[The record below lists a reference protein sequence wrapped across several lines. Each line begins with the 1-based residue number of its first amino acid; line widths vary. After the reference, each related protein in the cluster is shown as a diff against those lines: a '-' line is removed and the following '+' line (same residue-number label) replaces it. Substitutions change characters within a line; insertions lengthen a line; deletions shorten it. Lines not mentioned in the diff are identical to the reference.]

1 MHSPAKVTVP
11 GRVCPHCDWNTLSFM
26 AWAGRNAAFYHC
38 CAPHCGRIVRIE
50 LAPVIPAR
58 ERVSKLEHV
67 T

>member
-1 MHSPAKVTVP
+1 MHSPAKVTVR
-11 GRVCPHCDWNTLSFM
+11 GLVRPHCGLNTLSFM
-26 AWAGRNAAFYHC
+26 AGDGRNAAFYHC

-58 ERVSKLEHV
+58 ERVRKLEHV